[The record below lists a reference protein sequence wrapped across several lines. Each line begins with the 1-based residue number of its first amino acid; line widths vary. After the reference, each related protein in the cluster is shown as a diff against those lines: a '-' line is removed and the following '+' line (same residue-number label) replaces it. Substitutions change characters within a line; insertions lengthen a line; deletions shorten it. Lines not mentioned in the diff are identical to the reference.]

1 MAEKP
6 TYKELVQR
14 VMELEKENTELL
26 RAEEALK
33 GREEKF
39 RSALMDLPIM
49 INAVDQNSII
59 VFWNKECEKITGYTA
74 AEMIGNP
81 NAMELLYPERE
92 YLETELKKWTAQNYK
107 LKNAELILSAK
118 DGSAKTVLWTNTD
131 FSSPEWIWAVGVDIT
146 ARERAEE
153 ELRHRST
160 IEAAIA
166 KASSLFVS
174 YDEIDYDTILQIMGE
189 SVSVNRAYI
198 FQIQEGGRRMSN
210 KFEWCAHGT
219 APQKDML
226 QDLETN
232 MFPWWMGQLRNG
244 KNIVIRNVDEL
255 PPVAAAEKEILQAQ
269 QIRSLISVPIWSK
282 RKALWGF
289 MGFDDTEK
297 TREFSGTEI
306 EALQIVGEIIS
317 GDLERRASE
326 NKLEFERE
334 QLLSIFDSIDE
345 IIYITDP
352 NTYEILYVNQTLKD
366 AFQKELIGKIC
377 YREFQGND
385 SPCAFCTNE
394 IILKQK
400 PVPYRWE
407 YHNPK
412 LDRDFTIVDRV
423 IKWPDGRDV
432 RFELAIDV
440 TERKKL
446 EERIQQAQ
454 KLEAIGTLAGGIAH
468 DFNNILFP
476 LVGFAEML
484 KMDIPLD
491 SPSQNHID
499 EILRAALRSKD
510 LVKQILTFS
519 RQSNQNV
526 RPIKLQP
533 IVKEALALIRSSIP
547 TTIEI
552 QHDIDPGCGIVVADS
567 TQIHQIIMNLA
578 TNAYHAMEQTGG
590 RLKVHLKQIRLESD
604 YSVFPEITS
613 GEYAFLTVADT
624 GNGIEKDVMDKIFD
638 PYFTTKETG
647 KGTGLGL
654 SVVLGIVKS
663 YNGDIRIYS
672 EPGKGAEVHVYLPIM
687 DQKALDIQTDRSEYI
702 QGGTEKILLVDDEE
716 IIVRMEQQMLE
727 RLGYRVTIRTGSVDA
742 LEAFK
747 ANPDSFDLV
756 VTDMTMP
763 NMTGVQFSMEI
774 KKIRPDIPVILC
786 TGFSY
791 LVNDEKSKALGIQ
804 ALVMKPV
811 VMKEI
816 AETIRKVL
824 DNSEKS

>member
-6 TYKELVQR
+6 TYEELEQR
-14 VMELEKENTELL
+14 VNELEKNNTELM
-26 RAEEALK
+26 RAEEAMK
-33 GREEKF
+33 GSEGKF

-81 NAMELLYPERE
+81 NGMELLYPDRE
-92 YLETELKKWTAQNYK
+92 YLETELEKWAVKNYQ

-118 DGSAKTVLWTNTD
+118 NGSEKTVLWTNAD
-131 FSSPEWIWAVGVDIT
+131 FSTPEWIWAVGVDIT
-146 ARERAEE
+146 DRKRTEE
-153 ELRHRST
+153 ELRYRST
-160 IEAAIA
+160 IETAIA
-166 KASSLFVS
+166 NSSSLFVS
-174 YDEIDYDTILQIMGE
+174 HDEINYDTILQIMGE

-198 FQIQEGGRRMSN
+198 FKIHEGGRRMSN

-219 APQKDML
+219 APQIDML

-244 KNIVIRNVDEL
+244 KNIVISNVDQL
-255 PPVAAAEKEILQAQ
+255 PPEAAAEKEILQAQ
-269 QIRSLISVPIWSK
+269 QIRSLIAVPIWS
-282 RKALWGF
+282 RGQALWGF

-297 TREFSGTEI
+297 TRELSGTEI

-326 NKLEFERE
+326 NKLESERK

-352 NTYEILYVNQTLKD
+352 NTYEIIYVNQALKD
-366 AFQKELIGKIC
+366 AFQKELIGGIC

-385 SPCAFCTNE
+385 SPCEFCTNE

-400 PVPYRWE
+400 PAAYRWE
-407 YHNPK
+407 YHNPE
-412 LDRDFTIVDRV
+412 LNRDYAIVDRI

-432 RFELAIDV
+432 RFELAIDI
-440 TERKKL
+440 TERKRL

-476 LVGFAEML
+476 LMGFAEML
-484 KMDIPLD
+484 KMDIPPD
-491 SPSQNHID
+491 SPLQSNID
-499 EILRAALRSKD
+499 GILRAALRSKD
-510 LVKQILTFS
+510 LVKQILTYS
-519 RQSNQNV
+519 RQSHQDIK
-526 RPIKLQP
+526 PIKLQP
-533 IVKEALALIRSSIP
+533 IVEEALALIRSSIP

-552 QHDIDPGCGIVVADS
+552 QHDIDPGCGIVFADT

-590 RLKVHLKQIRLESD
+590 RLKVHLKQIQLESD
-604 YSVFPEITS
+604 QSVFSEITPA
-613 GEYAFLTVADT
+613 EYACLTIADT
-624 GNGIEKDVMDKIFD
+624 GIGIKKDIMDKIFD
-638 PYFTTKETG
+638 PYFTTKEIG

-654 SVVLGIVKS
+654 SVVQGAVKS
-663 YNGDIRIYS
+663 CNGDIRIYS
-672 EPGKGAEVHVYLPIM
+672 EPGKGTKIHVYLPIM
-687 DQKALDIQTDRSEYI
+687 VQNSDDIQTDRSESI
-702 QGGTEKILLVDDEE
+702 AGGTEKILLVDDEE
-716 IIVRMEQQMLE
+716 PIVRIEQQMLE
-727 RLGYRVTIRTGSVDA
+727 RLGYRVTIHTGSIDA

-756 VTDMTMP
+756 ITDMSMP
-763 NMTGVQFSMEI
+763 NMTGVQFTREI

-791 LVNDEKSKALGIQ
+791 LVNDEKCKTLGIQ
-804 ALVMKPV
+804 GFVMKPV
-811 VMKEI
+811 LMKEI

-824 DNSEKS
+824 YSSKKS